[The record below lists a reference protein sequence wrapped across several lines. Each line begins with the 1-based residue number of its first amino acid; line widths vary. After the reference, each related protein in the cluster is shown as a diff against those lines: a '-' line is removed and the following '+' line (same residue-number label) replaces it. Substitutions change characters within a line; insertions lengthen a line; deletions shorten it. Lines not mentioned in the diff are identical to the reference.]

1 MSLNK
6 RELLLALAALGAGA
20 MLPAAAQQAGAP
32 DLSAGRAIGDA
43 YRAANA
49 GEDWGAIR
57 AELAPSGLDAA
68 AIARLRSLA
77 AADFSAGRVFV
88 HEGWRLSRTEGR
100 LFALLA
106 AA

>member
-1 MSLNK
+1 MSLSK

-20 MLPAAAQQAGAP
+20 MLPAAAQEMGTP
-32 DLSAGRAIGDA
+32 DLSAGRAIGEA
-43 YRAANA
+43 YRAANP
-49 GEDWGAIR
+49 GEDWAAIR
-57 AELAPSGLDAA
+57 AELAPRGLDGA

-77 AADFSAGRVFV
+77 AADFGAGRVFV
-88 HEGWRLSRTEGR
+88 HEGWRLSRTEAR

>member
-1 MSLNK
+1 MNLSK
-6 RELLLALAALGAGA
+6 RDLLLALTALGAGA
-20 MLPAAAQQAGAP
+20 ALPAAAQAVGEP

-49 GEDWGAIR
+49 GEDWAAVR
-57 AELAPSGLDAA
+57 AELIPNRLDAA
-68 AIARLRSLA
+68 AITQLRALA
-77 AADFSAGRVFV
+77 AADFGAGRVFI
-88 HEGWRLSRTEGR
+88 HEGWRLSRTEAR